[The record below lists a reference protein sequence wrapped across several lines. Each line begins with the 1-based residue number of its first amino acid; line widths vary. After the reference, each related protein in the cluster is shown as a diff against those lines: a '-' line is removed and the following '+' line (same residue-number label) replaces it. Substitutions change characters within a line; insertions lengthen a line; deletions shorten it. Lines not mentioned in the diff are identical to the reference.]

1 MFNKYFLRKL
11 ILIHS
16 YIETDRGEIK
26 LHDPV
31 LTMVTSPS
39 LVHTDVLCANFV
51 GGFTIIASSSEMST
65 TCHQYAI
72 PFLCYFTFPLC
83 DMSSDEPRP
92 RQVCR
97 DECEEL
103 ENHICEKEYKLGM
116 NHPDIGT
123 DFLLIEM
130 NTQRSDYLLF
140 ISMGENLSSVL
151 LTCFTCISILVAFYI
166 LKAK

>member
-1 MFNKYFLRKL
+1 
-11 ILIHS
+11 
-16 YIETDRGEIK
+16 
-26 LHDPV
+26 
-31 LTMVTSPS
+31 MVTSS
-39 LVHTDVLCANFV
+39 GLVYTDKLCANFV

-151 LTCFTCISILVAFYI
+151 LTCFTSISILVAFYI
-166 LKAK
+166 LKAKWLSIVMNHKPNCNHSDIVFGWSLFIA